1 MSSSRNFF
9 VRFNAIVFSLLLV
22 VAFYLVSNKTTIAEK
37 SMYSGKENHVITLDA
52 AKKMTENFQK
62 SASSTDLLAGY
73 FGKSIYEKI
82 LAQKNC
88 VGIRIYNAKEEAGTP
103 VFVLVGVD
111 ASGNDIASGVVGEDV
126 IPCPPFCGKD
136 YLVSTSAAGN
146 IVAMK

>member
-1 MSSSRNFF
+1 MKSTRSFF
-9 VRFNAIVFSLLLV
+9 VRFNAVVFSLLLV
-22 VAFYLVSNKTTIAEK
+22 VAFYLVSNKTTVAEK
-37 SMYSGKENHVITLDA
+37 SMYSGIENHVISLDA
-52 AKKMTENFQK
+52 AKKMTDNFQK
-62 SASSTDLLAGY
+62 SASSADLVAGY

-82 LAQKNC
+82 LSQKNC

-111 ASGNDIASGVVGEDV
+111 ANGNDIASGVVGEDI

-136 YLVSTSAAGN
+136 GGFSSSTSGK